1 MRNQNP
7 LREAVLSGTAELV
20 EALCRDRP
28 GLIDQPSASGLPAL
42 DLALGKQDTRM
53 VVALV
58 NAGATSTS
66 WQPSPLLI
74 VEYLREISSWV
85 SAGWLRGIE
94 YETYRLVQGRPR
106 TDFWSEEAKNW
117 PTDIDIANLRTLS
130 MTYGSWA
137 LDGEVVALATW
148 QPKYEAWA
156 AGR

>member
-1 MRNQNP
+1 MRNENP
-7 LREAVLSGTAELV
+7 LREAVLRGTAELV

-28 GLIDQPSASGLPAL
+28 GLIDQPSASGLPVL

-58 NAGATSTS
+58 NAGATSAS
-66 WQPSPLLI
+66 W
-74 VEYLREISSWV
+74 RV
-85 SAGWLRGIE
+85 SAGWLTGIE
-94 YETYRLVQGRPR
+94 YETYHLIQGRPR